1 MGRWKERIGY
11 CGSSVDSLVRGLPRS
26 EDVLFRKGIAGD
38 NLDANLHDTF
48 LRLCGGKEGR
58 TGVVE

>member
-1 MGRWKERIGY
+1 M
-11 CGSSVDSLVRGLPRS
+11 DSLVRGLPRS

-48 LRLCGGKEGR
+48 LRLGGGERETYRG
-58 TGVVE
+58 G